1 MASFYDVKTKRR
13 VTVPNSSVKTV
24 RLKNGRKA
32 AVASYRGRKLYRF
45 VKG

>member
-1 MASFYDVKTKRR
+1 MTKFYDVKTKRH
-13 VTVPNSSVKTV
+13 VTVPASAVKTV